1 MANYFS
7 YLPNFDYV
15 NRIPS
20 DQSISSYTEV
30 KNLFKRVKLNSDLF
44 QNLTNFTK
52 YQIVG
57 DERPDNVAK
66 KIYGNSELDWL
77 VLVSNNIINIQT
89 EWPMRQNDFDEHL
102 LLKYGSY
109 QTLYS
114 GIHHYESKE
123 IKDSNGVVILPEG
136 LIVDEGYEFLYTNPQ
151 GILERRRPG
160 LPITNYDY
168 ELKMEDG
175 KRNIN
180 ILKPKYVNLVID
192 DLKGIMQY
200 EKGSTQYVSRTLK
213 RADNA
218 KLYS

>member
-1 MANYFS
+1 MSNYFRR
-7 YLPNFDYV
+7 LPDLEYISRLKDSKLSDYIV
-15 NRIPS
+15 
-20 DQSISSYTEV
+20 V
-30 KNLFKRVKLNSDLF
+30 KNLFKKGILREDIY
-44 QNLTNFTK
+44 QNLATFEK
-52 YQIVG
+52 YKIIG

-102 LLKYGSY
+102 LLKYGTY

-168 ELKMEDG
+168 ELKLEDG

-180 ILKPKYVNLVID
+180 VLKPKYVNLVID

>member
-1 MANYFS
+1 MSNYFRR
-7 YLPNFDYV
+7 LPDLEYISRLKDSKLSDYIV
-15 NRIPS
+15 
-20 DQSISSYTEV
+20 V
-30 KNLFKRVKLNSDLF
+30 KNLFKKGILREDIY
-44 QNLTNFTK
+44 QNLATFQK
-52 YQIVG
+52 YKIIG

-102 LLKYGSY
+102 LLKYGTY

-168 ELKMEDG
+168 ELKMEDS

>member
-1 MANYFS
+1 MSNYFRR
-7 YLPNFDYV
+7 LPDLEYISRLKDSKLSDYIV
-15 NRIPS
+15 
-20 DQSISSYTEV
+20 V
-30 KNLFKRVKLNSDLF
+30 KNLFKKGILREDIY
-44 QNLTNFTK
+44 QNLATFEK
-52 YQIVG
+52 YKIIG

-89 EWPMRQNDFDEHL
+89 EWPMRLNDFDEHL

-136 LIVDEGYEFLYTNPQ
+136 LIVDEGYEFLYTNPL
-151 GILERRRPG
+151 GIFERKRPG

-168 ELKMEDG
+168 ELKMEDS

>member
-1 MANYFS
+1 MSNYFRR
-7 YLPNFDYV
+7 LPDLEYISRLKDSKLSDYIV
-15 NRIPS
+15 
-20 DQSISSYTEV
+20 V
-30 KNLFKRVKLNSDLF
+30 KNLFKKGILREDIY
-44 QNLTNFTK
+44 QNLATFQK
-52 YQIVG
+52 YKIIG

-102 LLKYGSY
+102 LLKYGTY

-168 ELKMEDG
+168 ELKMEDS

-180 ILKPKYVNLVID
+180 VLKPKYVNLVID

>member
-1 MANYFS
+1 MSNYFRR
-7 YLPNFDYV
+7 LPDLEYISRLKDSKLSDYIV
-15 NRIPS
+15 
-20 DQSISSYTEV
+20 V
-30 KNLFKRVKLNSDLF
+30 KNLFKKGILREDIY
-44 QNLTNFTK
+44 QNLATFQK
-52 YQIVG
+52 YKIIG

-102 LLKYGSY
+102 LLKYGTY

-136 LIVDEGYEFLYTNPQ
+136 LIVDEKYEFLYTNPQ
-151 GILERRRPG
+151 GILEKRRPG

-168 ELKMEDG
+168 ELKMEDS

>member
-1 MANYFS
+1 MSNYFRR
-7 YLPNFDYV
+7 LPDLEYISRLKDSKLSDYIV
-15 NRIPS
+15 
-20 DQSISSYTEV
+20 V
-30 KNLFKRVKLNSDLF
+30 KNLFKKGILREDIY
-44 QNLTNFTK
+44 QNLSTFEK
-52 YQIVG
+52 YKIIG

-168 ELKMEDG
+168 ELKMEDS

>member
-1 MANYFS
+1 MSNYFRR
-7 YLPNFDYV
+7 LPDLEYISRLKDSKLSDYIV
-15 NRIPS
+15 
-20 DQSISSYTEV
+20 V
-30 KNLFKRVKLNSDLF
+30 KNLFKKGILREDIY
-44 QNLTNFTK
+44 QNLATFQK
-52 YQIVG
+52 YKIIG

-102 LLKYGSY
+102 ILKYGTY

>member
-1 MANYFS
+1 MSNYFRR
-7 YLPNFDYV
+7 LPDLEYISRLKDSKLSDYIV
-15 NRIPS
+15 
-20 DQSISSYTEV
+20 V
-30 KNLFKRVKLNSDLF
+30 KNLFKKGILREDIY
-44 QNLTNFTK
+44 QNLATFQK
-52 YQIVG
+52 YKIIG

-102 LLKYGSY
+102 LLKYGTY

-136 LIVDEGYEFLYTNPQ
+136 LIVDEKYEFLYTNPQ

-168 ELKMEDG
+168 ELKMEDS

>member
-1 MANYFS
+1 MSNYFRR
-7 YLPNFDYV
+7 LPDLEYISRLKDSKLSDYIV
-15 NRIPS
+15 
-20 DQSISSYTEV
+20 V
-30 KNLFKRVKLNSDLF
+30 KNLFKKGILREDIY
-44 QNLTNFTK
+44 QNLATFEK
-52 YQIVG
+52 YKIIG

>member
-1 MANYFS
+1 MSNYFRR
-7 YLPNFDYV
+7 LPDLEYISRLKDSKLSDYIV
-15 NRIPS
+15 
-20 DQSISSYTEV
+20 V
-30 KNLFKRVKLNSDLF
+30 KNLFKKGILREDIY
-44 QNLTNFTK
+44 QNLATFQK
-52 YQIVG
+52 YKIIG

-102 LLKYGSY
+102 LLKYGTY

-168 ELKMEDG
+168 ELKLEDS

-180 ILKPKYVNLVID
+180 VLKPKYVNLVID

>member
-1 MANYFS
+1 MSNYFRR
-7 YLPNFDYV
+7 LPDLEYISRLKDSKLSDYIV
-15 NRIPS
+15 
-20 DQSISSYTEV
+20 V
-30 KNLFKRVKLNSDLF
+30 KNLFKKGILREDIY
-44 QNLTNFTK
+44 QNLATFEK
-52 YQIVG
+52 YKIIG

-102 LLKYGSY
+102 LLKYGTY

-136 LIVDEGYEFLYTNPQ
+136 LIVDEKYEFLYTNPQ
-151 GILERRRPG
+151 GLLERRRPG

>member
-1 MANYFS
+1 MSNYFRR
-7 YLPNFDYV
+7 LPDLEYISRLKDSKLSDYIV
-15 NRIPS
+15 
-20 DQSISSYTEV
+20 V
-30 KNLFKRVKLNSDLF
+30 KNLFKKGILREDIY
-44 QNLTNFTK
+44 QNLATFEK
-52 YQIVG
+52 YKIIG

-89 EWPMRQNDFDEHL
+89 EWPMWKNDFDEHL
-102 LLKYGSY
+102 ILKYGTY

-168 ELKMEDG
+168 ELKLEDS

-180 ILKPKYVNLVID
+180 VLKPKYVNLVID

>member
-1 MANYFS
+1 MSNYFRR
-7 YLPNFDYV
+7 LPDLEYISRLKDSKLSDYIV
-15 NRIPS
+15 
-20 DQSISSYTEV
+20 V
-30 KNLFKRVKLNSDLF
+30 KNLFKKGILREDIY
-44 QNLTNFTK
+44 QNLATFEK
-52 YQIVG
+52 YKIIG

-102 LLKYGSY
+102 ILKYGTY

>member
-1 MANYFS
+1 MSNYFRR
-7 YLPNFDYV
+7 LPDLEYISRLKDSKLSDYIV
-15 NRIPS
+15 
-20 DQSISSYTEV
+20 V
-30 KNLFKRVKLNSDLF
+30 KNLFKKGILREDIY
-44 QNLTNFTK
+44 QNLATFEK
-52 YQIVG
+52 YKIIG

-102 LLKYGSY
+102 ILKYGTY

-168 ELKMEDG
+168 ELKLEDS

-180 ILKPKYVNLVID
+180 VLKPKYVNLVID

>member
-1 MANYFS
+1 MSNYFRR
-7 YLPNFDYV
+7 LPDLEYISRLKDSKLSDYIV
-15 NRIPS
+15 
-20 DQSISSYTEV
+20 V
-30 KNLFKRVKLNSDLF
+30 KNLFKKGILREDIY
-44 QNLTNFTK
+44 QNLATFEK
-52 YQIVG
+52 YKIIG

-168 ELKMEDG
+168 ELKLEDS

-180 ILKPKYVNLVID
+180 VLKPKYVNLVID

>member
-1 MANYFS
+1 MSNYFRR
-7 YLPNFDYV
+7 LPDLEYISRLKDSKLSDYIV
-15 NRIPS
+15 
-20 DQSISSYTEV
+20 V
-30 KNLFKRVKLNSDLF
+30 KNLFKKGILREDIY
-44 QNLTNFTK
+44 QNLATFEK
-52 YQIVG
+52 YKIIG

-102 LLKYGSY
+102 ILKYGTY

-168 ELKMEDG
+168 ELKLEDG

-180 ILKPKYVNLVID
+180 VLKPKYVNLVID